1 MKQKTIEINIKK
13 YSEFAS
19 PNKKGIIKKTVLQFF
34 HKFIFRVKRLY

>member
-19 PNKKGIIKKTVLQFF
+19 PNKKGILKKTGEKAIL
-34 HKFIFRVKRLY
+34 KKS